1 MKRMKNS
8 WWNEVQLFFTVSS
21 DRNQIL
27 ISIVQ
32 LTSFMMLFYF
42 KMYSFFFFV
51 LPFDSFS
58 LKTATICPFHVY
70 IINLISYKMHLK
82 ISHNNWMTPQ
92 FSLLIW
98 LNTIHSDFETRS
110 RNNGSCAK
118 LCFWRL
124 HRCKLYIGPIEPTV
138 WSHMVHRWTEG
149 KWNIYTEKTIST
161 RKEYFRRKKSLLK
174 FHEWWWRLRQIDTS
188 LTKLSRCCT
197 QHSNELMISTVLIG
211 QSRSL
216 IGFFSPLPFTP
227 NNTLINCQVIPVK
240 STWIT
245 TTLYR
250 FSH

>member
-1 MKRMKNS
+1 MLRGFTLCVWNERDLTKIVFYSTEKKPICTQKGANAHTIAMKRMKNS

-92 FSLLIW
+92 FSFLIW

-149 KWNIYTEKTIST
+149 KWNIYTEKNNFYAKGI
-161 RKEYFRRKKSLLK
+161 FPKK
-174 FHEWWWRLRQIDTS
+174 
-188 LTKLSRCCT
+188 
-197 QHSNELMISTVLIG
+197 
-211 QSRSL
+211 
-216 IGFFSPLPFTP
+216 
-227 NNTLINCQVIPVK
+227 
-240 STWIT
+240 
-245 TTLYR
+245 
-250 FSH
+250 

>member
-82 ISHNNWMTPQ
+82 ISHIEWRRNFLFSFDWIQ
-92 FSLLIW
+92 FTAISKHDPEITGLVQSYAFGDYIDA
-98 LNTIHSDFETRS
+98 NCTSDQSNPPSDLTWYIDERKVSETFTQKKQFLRE
-110 RNNGSCAK
+110 RNISEEIKVCWNPMNDDDVCDK
-118 LCFWRL
+118 L
-124 HRCKLYIGPIEPTV
+124 
-138 WSHMVHRWTEG
+138 
-149 KWNIYTEKTIST
+149 
-161 RKEYFRRKKSLLK
+161 
-174 FHEWWWRLRQIDTS
+174 
-188 LTKLSRCCT
+188 
-197 QHSNELMISTVLIG
+197 
-211 QSRSL
+211 
-216 IGFFSPLPFTP
+216 
-227 NNTLINCQVIPVK
+227 IPV
-240 STWIT
+240 
-245 TTLYR
+245 
-250 FSH
+250 